1 MLFVI
6 PAVGAVVFDVTVI
19 LSVSVQLLPSVTV
32 TVYVLALLIVAAA
45 LLPKLLSQ
53 LYELPPLAVT
63 LIDVVAHVSSVE
75 PVLFVITAVGLLFTV
90 TTISSV
96 SVHPFASVA
105 VTVYVVVLV

>member
-75 PVLFVITAVGLLFTV
+75 PVLFVITAVGNAVICYHYIISCCCTRTV
-90 TTISSV
+90 RYLSI
-96 SVHPFASVA
+96 
-105 VTVYVVVLV
+105 LV